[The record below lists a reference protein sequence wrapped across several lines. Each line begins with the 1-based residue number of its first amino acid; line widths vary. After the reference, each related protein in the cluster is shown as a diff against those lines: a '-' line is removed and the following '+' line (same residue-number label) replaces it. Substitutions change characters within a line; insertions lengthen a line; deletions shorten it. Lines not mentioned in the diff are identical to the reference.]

1 MVKESPDTLE
11 TTLLVTS
18 RNKMYHS
25 DEIIYHLNY
34 GGVYADTSKFPLD
47 ADKNKSNIRAYN
59 AFYEKIKILP
69 GAFQNCEATRYMAT
83 GVSKYDI
90 AHFIKQLSISHYNK
104 KFEING
110 LSEYIENSDIFPYW
124 DVVIASGSEEASEE
138 FLSAVKLPNGF
149 KVPMRRF
156 VYEDSLIRVG
166 GANNRII
173 DPGIFDAGLNLS
185 PKDREAILEK
195 KRHDDPGKVHTNL
208 TVSDYLR
215 VREYPILV
223 VYPLKLKGANQKSQ
237 DEYNKHFKAD
247 LPLLGF
253 AIGFPAKESKQRVN
267 YRINKIKLDELNRN
281 IEIDDE
287 GDEDIDG

>member
-1 MVKESPDTLE
+1 
-11 TTLLVTS
+11 
-18 RNKMYHS
+18 
-25 DEIIYHLNY
+25 
-34 GGVYADTSKFPLD
+34 
-47 ADKNKSNIRAYN
+47 
-59 AFYEKIKILP
+59 
-69 GAFQNCEATRYMAT
+69 
-83 GVSKYDI
+83 
-90 AHFIKQLSISHYNK
+90 
-104 KFEING
+104 
-110 LSEYIENSDIFPYW
+110 
-124 DVVIASGSEEASEE
+124 
-138 FLSAVKLPNGF
+138 
-149 KVPMRRF
+149 MRRF